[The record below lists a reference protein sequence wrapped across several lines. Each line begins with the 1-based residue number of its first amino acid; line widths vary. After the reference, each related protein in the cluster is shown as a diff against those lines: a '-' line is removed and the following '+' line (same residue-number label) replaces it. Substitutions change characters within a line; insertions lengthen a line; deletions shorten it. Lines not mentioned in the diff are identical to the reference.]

1 MIIHLWDWI
10 FDACADQII
19 YLASAGVNGFG
30 GAVGVV
36 ARAKIKC
43 KDYDNR

>member
-1 MIIHLWDWI
+1 VLD
-10 FDACADQII
+10 
-19 YLASAGVNGFG
+19 LLLVNGFG
-30 GAVGVV
+30 SAVGVV